1 MELGTFGAIIKFA
14 LDIET
19 KVGNFYESASDIVK
33 DAELVSIFADL
44 VVRGQKRKKT
54 LERVRRENVTEM
66 ILEPIL
72 EFDSESYS
80 IDIEISE
87 SANNDNLRT
96 LVTNIE
102 TTLQKFYT
110 TAALKTDFLIEAA
123 YAFEL
128 LAEKNEETIKRFS
141 S

>member
-1 MELGTFGAIIKFA
+1 VELGTFGAIIKFA
-14 LDIET
+14 MDIES
-19 KVGNFYESASDIVK
+19 KVNNFYQTASETVK
-33 DAELVSIFADL
+33 DTELVSIITDL
-44 VVRGQKRKKT
+44 VVRGQKRMKT

-66 ILEPIL
+66 ILEPIIGF
-72 EFDSESYS
+72 ESDSYR
-80 IDIEISE
+80 IDFEIV
-87 SANNDNLRT
+87 NDDNLRSMA
-96 LVTNIE
+96 TNIE

-110 TAALKTDFLIEAA
+110 TAAIKIDFLIEAA